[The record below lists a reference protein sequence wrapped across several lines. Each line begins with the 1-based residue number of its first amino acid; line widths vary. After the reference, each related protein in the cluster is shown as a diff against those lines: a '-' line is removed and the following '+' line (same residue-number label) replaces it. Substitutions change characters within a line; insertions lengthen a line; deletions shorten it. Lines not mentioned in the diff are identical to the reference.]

1 MASDTANDRT
11 IIKKKKTDRPVR
23 SDTRNDP
30 VG

>member
-11 IIKKKKTDRPVR
+11 IIKKKKTDRLVR

-30 VG
+30 AG

>member
-11 IIKKKKTDRPVR
+11 IIKKKKTDRHVR

-30 VG
+30 AR